1 MGPFRVRKRK
11 DLLPID
17 IKSIQDAQSFL
28 QGLTEEERGRWHW
41 QLAASAL
48 SHAHASDHLETY
60 AHAALEHAL
69 KEEKWLKRW
78 P

>member
-1 MGPFRVRKRK
+1 
-11 DLLPID
+11 
-17 IKSIQDAQSFL
+17 
-28 QGLTEEERGRWHW
+28 LTEEERGRWHW

-48 SHAHASDHLETY
+48 SHAHASGHLETY